1 MTEDQKILYVI
12 GIGFLL
18 IIYTPPTVIAY
29 RNTKF
34 RLPVR
39 VLFSF
44 SVVPLFMALMAVNY
58 WLVAKYAP
66 ALLDLWQSIP
76 ENRQARKPASIIA
89 VLITCPV
96 SVAGCYV
103 WFQVLKF
110 IDVRLLGNRMK
121 RPEAVQ
127 PDR

>member
-1 MTEDQKILYVI
+1 MTEDQKVLYGIGI

-18 IIYTPPTVIAY
+18 IIYAPPTVIAY

-44 SVVPLFMALMAVNY
+44 SVVPLFIALMAVNY
-58 WLVAKYAP
+58 WLVVKYAP

-76 ENRQARKPASIIA
+76 ENKQTTKPASIFAI
-89 VLITCPV
+89 LITCPV

-103 WFQVLKF
+103 WFQFLKF
-110 IDVRLLGNRMK
+110 IDVHLLGIRM
-121 RPEAVQ
+121 RP
-127 PDR
+127 D